1 MCKEIRV
8 RVSRTRLF
16 FFFLS
21 DECKTN
27 VEDNKHALEISNYL
41 RDMQLDISP
50 YEEGIKRYTMKSI
63 VNIFIALED

>member
-1 MCKEIRV
+1 MN
-8 RVSRTRLF
+8 
-16 FFFLS
+16 
-21 DECKTN
+21 ECKTN

-63 VNIFIALED
+63 VKKFIALED